1 MKTIDLAYT
10 SYGDKGPPLLILHG
24 LFGAGRNWS
33 SIARRLAERHRVLAV
48 DLRNHGASPHGE
60 MDYPHLAAD
69 LVRLLDSRNIDS
81 SAVIGHSL
89 GGKVAVWL
97 AVTAAARVSR
107 LVAVDIAPVCYRH
120 DFNPVLSALRGL
132 PIAEIRSRNQADEW
146 LSESIPESSLRQ
158 YLLQNLI
165 SEHGHYRWRI
175 DLEIFRRTIPTLLDF
190 PPLDHLAPYPGQTLF
205 IGGSRSRYIL
215 PEYHAAITRYCPN
228 HRMETIQDA
237 GHWVHVD
244 QPRRFVEMVNEFLVG
259 V

>member
-10 SYGDKGPPLLILHG
+10 SYGDNGPPLLILHG

-69 LVRLLDSRNIDS
+69 LERLLDSRNIDS
-81 SAVIGHSL
+81 AAVIGHSL

-120 DFNPVLSALRGL
+120 DFN
-132 PIAEIRSRNQADEW
+132 
-146 LSESIPESSLRQ
+146 
-158 YLLQNLI
+158 
-165 SEHGHYRWRI
+165 
-175 DLEIFRRTIPTLLDF
+175 
-190 PPLDHLAPYPGQTLF
+190 
-205 IGGSRSRYIL
+205 
-215 PEYHAAITRYCPN
+215 
-228 HRMETIQDA
+228 
-237 GHWVHVD
+237 
-244 QPRRFVEMVNEFLVG
+244 
-259 V
+259 